1 MIDIHTHLLPN
12 IDDGS
17 KSLDDSLRQLWQM
30 TEGGIKRVY
39 LTAHYFR
46 GHYQYSRQEYDE
58 KFNTIVNKAKEA
70 GIDLDIQPGFEI
82 YLQPD
87 ILEDI
92 KTQNLTLGKSSYILL
107 ESDLNGL
114 PNDFYNNIFPL
125 LRAGYKP
132 ILAHAERYVSIM
144 QKPSRAENLIYRNI
158 YLQTNAGSLL
168 GLYGDKVKSTAWILV
183 NKGWTHF
190 IASDDHIRGKYLAY
204 FEARNKVEE
213 MIDNH
218 TAHLLF
224 YVFPSCIASG
234 ENIPYEY
241 VQVYRPHHS
250 HHHHKRSLIKRI
262 FG

>member
-1 MIDIHTHLLPN
+1 MVDIHTHLLPN

-17 KSLDDSLRQLWQM
+17 KSLEDSLKQLSVM
-30 TEGGIKRVY
+30 AEGGVKRVY

-46 GHYQYSRQEYDE
+46 GHYQYTRSEYDE
-58 KFNTIVNKAKEA
+58 KFNTVVKLVKDT
-70 GIDLDIQPGFEI
+70 GIDLDLQPGFEI
-82 YLQPD
+82 YLQPN
-87 ILEDI
+87 ILSDI
-92 KTQNLTLGKSSYILL
+92 KENNLTLGKSSYILL

-114 PNDFYNNIFPL
+114 PNDFYNNIFPI

-144 QKPSRAENLIYRNI
+144 QKPSRAEDLIYRNI
-158 YLQTNAGSLL
+158 YMQTNAGSLL
-168 GLYGDKVKSTAWILV
+168 GFYGEKVKDTAWILV

-190 IASDDHIRGKYLAY
+190 IASDDHTRGKYLAY
-204 FEARNKVEE
+204 FEARDKVEE
-213 MIDNH
+213 AIDNH

-234 ENIPYEY
+234 ESIPYEY

-250 HHHHKRSLIKRI
+250 HHHHRRNFLKRI